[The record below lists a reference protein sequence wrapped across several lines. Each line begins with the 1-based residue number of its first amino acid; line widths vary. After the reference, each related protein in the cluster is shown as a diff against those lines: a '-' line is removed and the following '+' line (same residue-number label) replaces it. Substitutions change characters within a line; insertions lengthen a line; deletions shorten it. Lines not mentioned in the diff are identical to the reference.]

1 MRKLIVLIIT
11 SVLATGA
18 VANADTVNV
27 TENPAD
33 YISIPGIVKNDDTA
47 LDTGNIIIP
56 SLATSKGNVSAS
68 NWYKARVEVLNTDLE
83 QVVVCLFDSNVVTDP
98 ATCGIGVNDYAGLG
112 VRPTAGSAWN
122 GTSGHE
128 SSIVMSF
135 LAKLYDADESRND
148 GVAAFGPGRPSS
160 NYHWVAKEDKFEQ
173 ETSWSDLTTLAD
185 FGGAA
190 DASGTVSAMEF
201 AFSPRIMAKSDN
213 DWKLRVYASYSDGTA
228 VELVDDTL
236 YEIDSLSG
244 FESGTLR
251 GDSATVNYGDV
262 ISGQSVTQSEIPT
275 GKYFANFSPSI
286 TLEADR
292 FEGTIDGTPVT
303 LGLSGDA
310 NPGSG
315 EVSLACDPGTADPT
329 SFFDAIASGAT
340 GDPKSSKT
348 LLTGLDAQSDTGQVG
363 ANAVVSSIE
372 AQKHSCKFK
381 AGSNLDVG
389 TYTNSVTVG
398 IG

>member
-33 YISIPGIVKNDDTA
+33 YISIVGIVKNDGTA
-47 LDTGNIIIP
+47 LGTGKIIIP
-56 SLATSKGNVSAS
+56 SLATSKGNVNTS
-68 NWYKARVEVLNTDLE
+68 NWYKARVEVLNTNLE

-98 ATCGIGVNDYAGLG
+98 ATCGIGVNDYAGLSL
-112 VRPTAGSAWN
+112 RPTAASAWN

-135 LAKLYDADESRND
+135 LAKMYDAATIPADD
-148 GVAAFGPGRPSS
+148 QAAFGTGRPSS
-160 NYHWVAKEDKFEQ
+160 NYHWVARENGAGEKSE
-173 ETSWSDLTTLAD
+173 SVLTTLD
-185 FGGAA
+185 GFGGAEQ
-190 DASGTVSAMEF
+190 ASGPVSAMEF

-228 VELVDDTL
+228 VALVDDTL
-236 YEIDSLSG
+236 YEIDSVSG

-251 GDSATVNYGDV
+251 GDSSTVSYGDV
-262 ISGQSVTQSEIPT
+262 ISGESVTQSEIPT
-275 GKYFANFSPSI
+275 GNYFANFSPSI

-292 FEGTIDGTPVT
+292 FKGTIGSTPVT
-303 LGLSGDA
+303 LGLKGDA

-329 SFFDAIASGAT
+329 SFFDAIASSAT

-348 LLTGLDAQSDTGQVG
+348 LLTGLSAQSDTGQVG

-381 AGSNLDVG
+381 AGSDLDVG